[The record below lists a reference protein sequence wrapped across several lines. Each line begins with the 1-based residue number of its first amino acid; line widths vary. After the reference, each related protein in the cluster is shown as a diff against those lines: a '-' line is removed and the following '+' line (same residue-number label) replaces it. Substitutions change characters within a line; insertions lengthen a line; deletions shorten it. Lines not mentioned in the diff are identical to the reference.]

1 MIRIYI
7 SGRIGSDVIDT
18 DTREKFM
25 AVENELKKA
34 GFEVVNPTDPISQ
47 GYIRGYASQLEVPF
61 YTAALLYDLQDI
73 ASCEAVYFLRDWYKS
88 PGART
93 EFAFA
98 RATGKQLYFEG
109 SEPLSYRAASR
120 DLFDE

>member
-7 SGRIGSDVIDT
+7 SGRIGGDTIDEE
-18 DTREKFM
+18 TRDKFHE
-25 AVENELKKA
+25 AELHLQSL
-34 GFEVVNPTDPISQ
+34 GFDVVNPTDDYTQ
-47 GYIRGYASQLEVPF
+47 GFIRGYACQLDVPF

-73 ASCEAVYFLRDWYKS
+73 ASCEAVYFLKDWHLS
-88 PGART
+88 PGSRT

-98 RATGKQLYFEG
+98 KAVGKQLYFEA

>member
-7 SGRIGSDVIDT
+7 SGRIGGDAIDT

-25 AVENELKKA
+25 AAEKELKNA
-34 GFEVVNPTDPISQ
+34 GFDVVNPTDPISQ

-98 RATGKQLYFEG
+98 RATGKQLYFQG
-109 SEPLSYRAASR
+109 SPPLSYRDVFW
-120 DLFDE
+120 DLND